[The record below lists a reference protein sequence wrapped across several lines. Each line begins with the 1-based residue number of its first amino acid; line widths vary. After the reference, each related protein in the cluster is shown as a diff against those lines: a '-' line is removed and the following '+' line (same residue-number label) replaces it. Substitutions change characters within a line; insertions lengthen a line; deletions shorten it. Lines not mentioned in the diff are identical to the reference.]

1 MTHDTTRAAQVTAWL
16 QDTLKTLSD
25 AQRRSAEE
33 AQARAERQPPVR
45 RRPVGKGRFR
55 HGGPAD
61 AATQARL
68 SEEARRLDAA
78 RQAALLSM
86 MRTVI
91 EIAAMTP
98 PPPEK

>member
-1 MTHDTTRAAQVTAWL
+1 MTPDPTHDARVTAWL
-16 QDTLKTLSD
+16 QDTLKKLGD
-25 AQRRSAEE
+25 AQRRCADE
-33 AQARAERQPPVR
+33 ARVRAERTTPTR
-45 RRPVGKGRFR
+45 RQPVGAGRYR

-86 MRTVI
+86 MRTVM

-98 PPPEK
+98 LSEGD